1 MRNYVIPP
9 NHEGGYVYTRG
20 YSHQGDERGSQIL
33 QIVIISLLI
42 IFARN
47 LPFNHWCWLQV
58 LSFRLCIMFELTR
71 HYQSLS
77 QGGSGLSG
85 SGPLLALAQC

>member
-42 IFARN
+42 IFCAQ
-47 LPFNHWCWLQV
+47 LAIQPLV
-58 LSFRLCIMFELTR
+58 LA
-71 HYQSLS
+71 
-77 QGGSGLSG
+77 SGVVIQ
-85 SGPLLALAQC
+85 AVHHV